1 MTLNELDML
10 MKKADQLGVTYR
22 SNIGIETL
30 RAKINAKLNDEPEEL
45 DDEGEEEQQKAAP
58 KKKAMTKA
66 EIIQAERDRQ
76 AKEQM
81 ALVRVRI
88 ACLNPAKREIKGE
101 IITVANRFVGTVRKF
116 VPFGEAT
123 DEGYHVPRIL
133 LKELKSRKFNSVTTR
148 KGPNGQM
155 LPVQRMVPEFSIE
168 ELEPLTQDQINKLA
182 AAQAAAAG
190 G

>member
-1 MTLNELDML
+1 MTLNELDVL
-10 MKKADQLGVTYR
+10 MKQADQLGVTYR

-30 RAKINAKLNDEPEEL
+30 RAKIAAKLNDEPEEL
-45 DDEGEEEQQKAAP
+45 DDDEEEQQAAP

-123 DEGYHVPRIL
+123 DEGYHLPKIL
-133 LKELKSRKFNSVTTR
+133 LKELKSRKFNSVTTK

-168 ELEPLTQDQINKLA
+168 ELEPLTQEQINKLA